1 MIIENILFKRTGL
14 SLYYVKGLRGSWLDP
29 ETHLVVIYNVAD
41 KIMYPHGQI
50 NSSSHTLP

>member
-41 KIMYPHGQI
+41 
-50 NSSSHTLP
+50 